1 MNTEAFIYDAIRT
14 PRGKGKPGGS
24 LYEVKPIDMVVTL
37 LEALRERNEL
47 DTTRV
52 DDVLFATGETVGE
65 QAQDIAKSALI
76 VSSWDHVTTGGQLTR
91 FCAGGLD
98 AVNIAAMK
106 VRSGFE
112 DLVAAGGVESM
123 SRLGIGA
130 SGGAL
135 GDPWC
140 VMNPRNI
147 SISQGVGA
155 DLMATLDGFS
165 REDLDAYGLQSQQ
178 RAAEAW
184 RQGHF
189 ARSIVPVT
197 DINGVTILDHDELIR
212 ETTME
217 QLAALKPSFQMFGD
231 FGHDEFLR
239 FRYPQVERVEHVHT
253 PGNSSGIVDGAGLVL
268 VGNEQVGRDLGLRPR
283 ARVVCCALTGTDP
296 TIMLA
301 GPEPAS
307 RKALKKAGMLPDQ
320 IDLYE
325 LNEAFASVV
334 LRYQRLMDI
343 PDDKINVNGGAI
355 AMGHPIGATGS
366 MVLGTLVDELERREL
381 RYGLVTLCAGGGIGI
396 ATIVERV

>member
-189 ARSIVPVT
+189 SRSIVPVT

-253 PGNSSGIVDGAGLVL
+253 PGNSSGIVDGAGS
-268 VGNEQVGRDLGLRPR
+268 GSGWQRAGGSRPR
-283 ARVVCCALTGTDP
+283 P
-296 TIMLA
+296 
-301 GPEPAS
+301 PATRS
-307 RKALKKAGMLPDQ
+307 GGMLRTDRHRPDYHAGRARAGQ
-320 IDLYE
+320 PQGLE
-325 LNEAFASVV
+325 EG
-334 LRYQRLMDI
+334 RYAPRSNRPVRTQRSFCL
-343 PDDKINVNGGAI
+343 
-355 AMGHPIGATGS
+355 
-366 MVLGTLVDELERREL
+366 
-381 RYGLVTLCAGGGIGI
+381 GGIALPAADGYP
-396 ATIVERV
+396 R